1 MLSYRD
7 KLSQSFLTD
16 ELVGL
21 LRSEGVI
28 SKDTQEMI
36 IDYDNILDYEP
47 FRAVCVTV
55 ADDHQK
61 LKVLADVLL
70 KSTETAPL
78 GRELADKYCEST
90 IIIILSVIN
99 LLIKLVL
106 AIAVANTKAFINV
119 IINVSNVLFF
129 HIKMKN
135 VTQFSFKHYFRSNI
149 S

>member
-1 MLSYRD
+1 MLSYHD
-7 KLSQSFLTD
+7 KLSKSFLTD

-36 IDYDNILDYEP
+36 IDYGNKLEDEP

-70 KSTETAPL
+70 QSSETALL
-78 GRELADKYCEST
+78 GRELADKYCES
-90 IIIILSVIN
+90 IIII
-99 LLIKLVL
+99 
-106 AIAVANTKAFINV
+106 F
-119 IINVSNVLFF
+119 
-129 HIKMKN
+129 
-135 VTQFSFKHYFRSNI
+135 
-149 S
+149 

>member
-1 MLSYRD
+1 MIKLNTFIVLDTASQLLVSYCN
-7 KLSQSFLTD
+7 KLSQSILTD

-36 IDYDNILDYEP
+36 IEYGNMLDDEP

-70 KSTETAPL
+70 QSSETALL
-78 GRELADKYCEST
+78 GRELADKYCES
-90 IIIILSVIN
+90 IIII
-99 LLIKLVL
+99 
-106 AIAVANTKAFINV
+106 F
-119 IINVSNVLFF
+119 
-129 HIKMKN
+129 
-135 VTQFSFKHYFRSNI
+135 
-149 S
+149 

>member
-1 MLSYRD
+1 MIKLNTFIVLDAASQLLLSYRD
-7 KLSQSFLTD
+7 KLSQTFLTD

-36 IDYDNILDYEP
+36 EDYDNILDDEP

-70 KSTETAPL
+70 QSTETAPL
-78 GRELADKYCEST
+78 GRELADKYCES
-90 IIIILSVIN
+90 IIIIL
-99 LLIKLVL
+99 
-106 AIAVANTKAFINV
+106 
-119 IINVSNVLFF
+119 
-129 HIKMKN
+129 
-135 VTQFSFKHYFRSNI
+135 
-149 S
+149 